1 MPSYHG
7 ATEEL
12 MSNMGCRETSCNTEE
27 WERWDEDL
35 VKDFGRWLGRL
46 AKTLGL
52 LFLGVLAALVIG
64 WI

>member
-1 MPSYHG
+1 
-7 ATEEL
+7 
-12 MSNMGCRETSCNTEE
+12 MSNMGYRETSCNTEE

-35 VKDFGRWLGRL
+35 VTDFGRWLGRL